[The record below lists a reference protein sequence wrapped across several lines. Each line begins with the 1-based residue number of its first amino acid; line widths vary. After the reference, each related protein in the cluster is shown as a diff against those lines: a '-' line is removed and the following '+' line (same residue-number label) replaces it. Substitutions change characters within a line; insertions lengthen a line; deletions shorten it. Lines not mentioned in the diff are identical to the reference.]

1 MIIYSNGE
9 KIEIADGVS
18 KVEFENELKKKQDS
32 ATAITMEEVIKAIS
46 EAAIQTQDVYTVE
59 EQRVGTWID
68 GKPFYRK
75 VFIGAINEPQNAW
88 NTMSSID
95 PTYEPKMLDAYQNLS
110 NGTLSIIPLIEFTD
124 SLQNSI
130 YISMTV
136 DKVNSVI
143 SYRFRGNALIG
154 RGLMVYLYYTKTTDQ
169 ATIEIPSIAVLNN
182 LTDDTISQST
192 FAFDPLDQ
200 QVGIL
205 PDGRSIFEH
214 IIQTTV
220 SITESETIVASMPNI
235 ELVAPITGIVDGQ
248 NGSEWYGIPGSYS
261 DFQYGLSYVKE
272 TGDIKLY
279 ASSTSI
285 SEKTLRLFVRY
296 VLPAEKD
303 ISTLEEP

>member
-9 KIEIADGVS
+9 KIEVADGVS
-18 KVEFENELKKKQDS
+18 KVEFETELKKKQDS

-46 EAAIQTQDVYTVE
+46 EAAIQTQDVYTIE

-68 GKPFYRK
+68 GKPFYRR
-75 VFIGAINEPQNAW
+75 VIIGLSP
-88 NTMSSID
+88 SSINVWSNVGD
-95 PTYEPKMLDAYQNLS
+95 PIENCEPKLYKGYILDGSHHTSLPYNDGNLICALGWDELKENFICFVNRS
-110 NGTLSIIPLIEFTD
+110 DILNQVLI
-124 SLQNSI
+124 
-130 YISMTV
+130 
-136 DKVNSVI
+136 
-143 SYRFRGNALIG
+143 LIG
-154 RGLMVYLYYTKTTDQ
+154 YYTKTTDQ
-169 ATIEIPSIAVLNN
+169 ATIEIPSVAVSNN
-182 LTDDTISQST
+182 LTVDAISQST

-214 IIQTTV
+214 IIQTAV
-220 SITESETIVASMPNI
+220 SITEPETIVASMPNI

-248 NGSEWYGIPGSYS
+248 NGSEWYSIPGSYS